1 MQGIF
6 MVFFLLNDPKTANVY
21 KRASGIADIDVK
33 LLSIHN
39 NHMHKKILTKR
50 KRIKLHTYEIMNSNK
65 RYCISFSFDISS
77 IICYP
82 HCRKHLLWYWFINK
96 TIHLKTMNCVCVCVF
111 VSDI

>member
-1 MQGIF
+1 
-6 MVFFLLNDPKTANVY
+6 MVFFLLSDPKTANVY

-82 HCRKHLLWYWFINK
+82 RCRKTFIMV
-96 TIHLKTMNCVCVCVF
+96 LVY
-111 VSDI
+111 